1 MFHNI
6 PTSVLERMSYLEWS
20 DARDRVDGTP
30 KAQRLRQIPP
40 ETGRFLA
47 LLAVSAPPGPV
58 LEIGTSGGYSGLWL
72 ILACIS
78 RGDRLTTFE
87 VAQDKVQLAG
97 QTFAAAGVETHVQQV
112 QGDARELLAGFERI
126 AFCFLDAEKDIYQD
140 CYDRVI
146 PRLAPGGFFVADNVI
161 SHQAELEGFVERALA
176 DERVDALVVPIGKGL
191 LVCRKA

>member
-6 PTSVLERMSYLEWS
+6 TDSILTRMRHLESIDQL
-20 DARDRVDGTP
+20 DRQDGTP

-47 LLAVSAPPGPV
+47 ILAAGAPPGPV

-87 VAQDKVQLAG
+87 LAQDKVQLAG
-97 QTFAAAGVETHVQQV
+97 QTFAAAGVEAYVQQV
-112 QGDARELLAGFERI
+112 QGEAREKLAGFERI
-126 AFCFLDAEKDIYQD
+126 AFCFLDAEKDVYQE

-161 SHQAELEGFVERALA
+161 SHQAELEGFVERALR
-176 DERVDALVVPIGKGL
+176 DERVDALVAPIGKGL
-191 LVCRKA
+191 LVCRRA